1 MLAKEYFMKL
11 IFVTIL
17 TLTKII
23 YIINQQ
29 VYYYLNVLNYQF

>member
-1 MLAKEYFMKL
+1 MLAKEYFMNL
-11 IFVTIL
+11 IFVTML

-29 VYYYLNVLNYQF
+29 VCYYLNVLYYQF